1 MKRVILLAV
10 FFFLLFFSG
19 CQVGLELGVEIRLGY
34 VTFQSMQEEVAGTFV
49 LDGREMGYLPPL
61 GMIRCLV
68 VLDIPHE
75 ARVLS
80 ASCPGG
86 ACVFPLSPPLRAG
99 EVIPLYL
106 PEN

>member
-1 MKRVILLAV
+1 MKRVILLAI
-10 FFFLLFFSG
+10 FFFIPFLSG
-19 CQVGLELGVEIRLGY
+19 CRVGLELGVEIRLGY

-61 GMIRCLV
+61 GMMRCLV
-68 VLDIPHE
+68 VLDVPHE

-80 ASCPGG
+80 ASCPEGV
-86 ACVFPLSPPLRAG
+86 CVFHLSPPLRAG

-106 PEN
+106 SGN